1 MKFTYRYT
9 IPLLLAASA
18 SLSNAFSSTNFTP
31 KSTIPSALF
40 MDMAPPIRDVKE
52 EFKTS
57 ALNTM
62 LQWSAL
68 TYSYTALRGIINKND
83 ATLNPDKEGAVAFK
97 NPELV
102 VTQHLEETNPFKGT
116 HLKQTLTPTD
126 ILKFI
131 ELNQKYLVGDE
142 GALEFNPDGDGDAD
156 YDGDGKAD
164 LPIMKRLAQLD
175 DEFEAEM
182 IEYDDEFKSA
192 GLGSELVFATIIN
205 KTEKR
210 ITVVFR
216 GSVTLK
222 DWIVDLSGVK
232 KTPEIIEEFSSK
244 DVDIHCGFAG
254 YLFGESNEEG
264 KTKFDQI
271 LYILK
276 QACSSYKD
284 YDIYITGHSL
294 GGALTQL
301 LAFALAGSSE
311 AADLPKP
318 INAISYASPRVGDS
332 AFLKKYQELEK
343 DGKLRHV
350 RVSNQGDI
358 VAVAPSLGYCQTGV
372 NLHVRE
378 NKEMV
383 RGYSTDR
390 SILGQLNLKALDMH
404 NLDVYHERLFTN
416 ENSEDLCLDVAGL
429 YEKYAGIKA

>member
-1 MKFTYRYT
+1 M
-9 IPLLLAASA
+9 
-18 SLSNAFSSTNFTP
+18 
-31 KSTIPSALF
+31 
-40 MDMAPPIRDVKE
+40 
-52 EFKTS
+52 
-57 ALNTM
+57 
-62 LQWSAL
+62 
-68 TYSYTALRGIINKND
+68 
-83 ATLNPDKEGAVAFK
+83 
-97 NPELV
+97 
-102 VTQHLEETNPFKGT
+102 TQHLEETNPFKGT

-254 YLFGESNEEG
+254 ECSELLTKMTFLSLIKLYRKIILCICLDFSFLIFWNLPGYLFGESNEEG

-294 GGALTQL
+294 GT
-301 LAFALAGSSE
+301 
-311 AADLPKP
+311 
-318 INAISYASPRVGDS
+318 Y
-332 AFLKKYQELEK
+332 
-343 DGKLRHV
+343 
-350 RVSNQGDI
+350 
-358 VAVAPSLGYCQTGV
+358 
-372 NLHVRE
+372 
-378 NKEMV
+378 M
-383 RGYSTDR
+383 
-390 SILGQLNLKALDMH
+390 
-404 NLDVYHERLFTN
+404 
-416 ENSEDLCLDVAGL
+416 
-429 YEKYAGIKA
+429 